1 MGKQEICFF
10 LLVMKFNNGEADL
23 RLENHSENSNLCP
36 LLRGIYALYLQK
48 EIFNFSPSV
57 VFLLSFAMSSG
68 LVLCSDTLTLLGPL
82 QADISVCNHNLLDVF
97 YGFHIEQ
104 CLSNYNI
111 MSAAQIVTVY
121 CPERGDR

>member
-1 MGKQEICFF
+1 MVLKTQIIRNVWLYEQKMILMGKQEICFF

-68 LVLCSDTLTLLGPL
+68 LVLCSDTLTL
-82 QADISVCNHNLLDVF
+82 C
-97 YGFHIEQ
+97 
-104 CLSNYNI
+104 
-111 MSAAQIVTVY
+111 
-121 CPERGDR
+121 